1 MMDMDGNLELQ
12 EISGK
17 PTPLGVGVLDYN
29 TKKERK
35 RRTNN
40 RWLQKLKIEFCIKR
54 K

>member
-1 MMDMDGNLELQ
+1 MDGNLELQ

-40 RWLQKLKIEFCIKR
+40 R
-54 K
+54 